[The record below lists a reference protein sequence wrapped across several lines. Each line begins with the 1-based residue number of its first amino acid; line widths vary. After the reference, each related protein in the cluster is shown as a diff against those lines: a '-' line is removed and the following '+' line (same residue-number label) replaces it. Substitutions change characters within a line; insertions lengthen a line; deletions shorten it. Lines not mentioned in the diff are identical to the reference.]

1 MSAATTSV
9 WNWAPAQPACSLQP
23 AGLIRLEGADALRV
37 LHGQTSAAIEGAR
50 PGQWIPTCCISPTAR
65 LRALAEV
72 LVTDGGAWLVVH
84 AGDGSQVHAALDRV
98 LFPADRVRLGP
109 VEPVWWLTPV
119 AGPGEALDPAGDAA
133 IWQELADDRGWQ
145 LGGGALGQALV
156 LRNPDPACWPAAWR
170 ERRPLDAHGQER
182 WRLQEGLPTAPG
194 ELNEDHNPFELGL
207 AARVSLTKGCYVG
220 QETLAKLATY
230 DGVKQQLR
238 RWHWPHTPGERAP
251 EPADELWAGPTTPAA
266 PSDAAAGETRLGRI
280 TSMLALDNG
289 DRIGLAVVRRRGLD
303 QEHLR
308 AGGAGAQARLLLSR
322 PNRFID
328 PPIGAGGAR

>member
-1 MSAATTSV
+1 MSATTSA
-9 WNWAPAQPACSLQP
+9 WDWTPGQPACSLQP
-23 AGLIRLEGADALRV
+23 ASLIRLEGTDALRV

-72 LVTDGGAWLVVH
+72 LVDASGAWLVVH
-84 AGDGSQVHAALDRV
+84 CGDGGQVHTALDRV

-109 VEPVWWLTPV
+109 VEPAWWLTPM
-119 AGPGEALDPAGDAA
+119 AGPGEALDRAADTGTWLELDAGG
-133 IWQELADDRGWQ
+133 GWQ
-145 LGGGALGQALV
+145 LGEGPLGQALV
-156 LRNPDPACWPAAWR
+156 LRDPHPAGWPEAWR
-170 ERRPLDAHGQER
+170 QRQPLAAPEQER
-182 WRLQEGLPTAPG
+182 WRLHQGLPAAPG

-238 RWHWPHTPGERAP
+238 RWHWAHTPGERAP
-251 EPADELWAGPTTPAA
+251 ERGDELWAMATSAAA
-266 PSDAAAGETRLGRI
+266 PPDGSGGETRLGRI

-289 DRIGLAVVRRRGLD
+289 DRIGLAMVRRRGLE
-303 QEHLR
+303 QEQLQ
-308 AGGAGAQARLLLSR
+308 AGASGGQARLTLSR
-322 PNRFID
+322 PSGFDD
-328 PPIGAGGAR
+328 PPVGAGGNR